1 MALADRCDD
10 IIELIDRVLRDEA
23 DASRVPQTFIDLV
36 ARGNGEGF
44 IGFWEAAVRAEL
56 AADPGLLDS

>member
-23 DASRVPQTFIDLV
+23 DAPRVPQSCVADADSLQISNLV
-36 ARGNGEGF
+36 K
-44 IGFWEAAVRAEL
+44 
-56 AADPGLLDS
+56 P

>member
-1 MALADRCDD
+1 MALEQRCQHAWYA
-10 IIELIDRVLRDEA
+10 RVA
-23 DASRVPQTFIDLV
+23 GGSGVSRVPQTFIDLV

-56 AADPGLLDS
+56 AADPDLLRSELP

>member
-23 DASRVPQTFIDLV
+23 DASRVPRNCV
-36 ARGNGEGF
+36 
-44 IGFWEAAVRAEL
+44 
-56 AADPGLLDS
+56 ADPDSLQISNLVKP